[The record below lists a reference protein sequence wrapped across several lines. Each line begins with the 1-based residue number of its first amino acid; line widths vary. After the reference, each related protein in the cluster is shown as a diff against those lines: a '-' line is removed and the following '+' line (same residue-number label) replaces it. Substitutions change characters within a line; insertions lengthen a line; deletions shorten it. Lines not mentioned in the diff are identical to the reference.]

1 MVGGMK
7 RLGAVS
13 LGLSLA
19 LVLAVTGLGVSS
31 GTVQAQAGAGPTAAP
46 AGGPAAP
53 MPSPTPQSTPEEEP
67 PPTLLVPDLVTVAV
81 DDLRL
86 EFDAN
91 SGRRVIRFS
100 NTIGNIGTGV
110 IELVGQPSA
119 QPGRYRVS
127 QRLYGS
133 DGRVLVEPI
142 VEEIIYHAGHEHWHL
157 ASFASYEVWRATRD
171 GRLLDPV
178 RVRGKIS
185 YCLFDHRP
193 APDTPP
199 SRTYG
204 TCEPELQ
211 GISPGWTDTYA
222 AHVEDQWVD
231 LTGLEDGVY
240 VLRSRVNPRG
250 VLRERTRENNDFLI
264 AFRLEGTEVTQIPVH
279 SEPWSLLR
287 PHPGDE

>member
-1 MVGGMK
+1 MVGGVN
-7 RLGAVS
+7 RLGAAI
-13 LGLSLA
+13 LGLCLA
-19 LVLAVTGLGVSS
+19 LALAVTGLGVST
-31 GTVQAQAGAGPTAAP
+31 GTVQAQAGDDPTATP
-46 AGGPAAP
+46 AGGAAAP
-53 MPSPTPQSTPEEEP
+53 VPSPTPQSTGEEEP
-67 PPTLLVPDLVTVAV
+67 PLTLLVPDLVTVAV

-91 SGRRVIRFS
+91 SGRRVMRFS

-127 QRLYGS
+127 QRLYCS
-133 DGRVLVEPI
+133 DGQVLVEPI
-142 VEEIIYHAGHEHWHL
+142 VEEIIYHAGHAHCHL
-157 ASFASYEVWRATRD
+157 ASFASYELWRATPD
-171 GRLLDPV
+171 GRLLDTV

-231 LTGLEDGVY
+231 LTGLDNGVY
-240 VLRSRVNPRG
+240 VLRSMVNPRG

-264 AFRLEGTEVTQIPVH
+264 AFRLEGAKVTQIPVH

-287 PHPGDE
+287 PHPGDQ